1 MTTTDT
7 DTIRNELRQFIEE
20 TFFIGEDTDDL
31 ADADSFMENGV
42 IDSTGI
48 LELTSYLE
56 ERFEITVEDDDMI
69 PDNLDSIDNLVRYIG
84 AKTV

>member
-7 DTIRNELRQFIEE
+7 ATIRNKLRQFIAE
-20 TFFIGEDTDDL
+20 TCFIGEGSDDL

-48 LELTSYLE
+48 LELTSFLE

-69 PDNLDSIDNLVRYIG
+69 PDNLDSIDNLVRYLG
-84 AKTV
+84 SKAV

>member
-7 DTIRNELRQFIEE
+7 ATIRNELRQFIEE
-20 TFFIGEDTDDL
+20 TFFIGENGDDL
-31 ADADSFMENGV
+31 ADSDSFMENGV
-42 IDSTGI
+42 VDSTGI
-48 LELTSYLE
+48 LELTSFLE

-84 AKTV
+84 GKTV

>member
-7 DTIRNELRQFIEE
+7 ATIRNKLRQFIAE
-20 TFFIGEDTDDL
+20 TFFIGEGSDDL

-48 LELTSYLE
+48 LELTSFLE

-69 PDNLDSIDNLVRYIG
+69 PDNLDSIDNLVRYLG
-84 AKTV
+84 SKAV